1 MEYMGPTSHNIMK
14 IKLLYFLFI
23 LTIIGLS
30 CEDSKFPDEQFS
42 VQDIKYGTCK
52 PATKSVLNEYI
63 LLSVK
68 DEYYIDFNHI
78 NSYFNCSPGQIII
91 KATLVGNNIQI
102 NEYETDPS
110 ANCICPY
117 DLEFRIGP
125 LQYDTYVL
133 TLKKGGFEILVE
145 EFVFKSDLNKRI
157 DIT

>member
-1 MEYMGPTSHNIMK
+1 MK

-52 PATKSVLNEYI
+52 PEMKSVLNEYV

-68 DEYYIDFNHI
+68 DEYYISFDHI

-91 KATLVGNNIQI
+91 EATLDGNSIQI
-102 NEYETDPS
+102 NEYETDHS

-117 DLEFRIGP
+117 DLEFIIGP
-125 LQYDTYVL
+125 LRYDTYIL
-133 TLKKGGFEILVE
+133 TVKRGGLEILVE
-145 EFVFKSDLNKRI
+145 EFVFKSNLNKRI
-157 DIT
+157 DITKTK